1 MKNMFSKGAH
11 PSEFGHRQ
19 TTMLMLGLFLLVSQC
34 LFAQS
39 RIIKGTVYDEHK
51 DALIGASVILKGTSQ
66 GTITD
71 IDGNFSLD
79 VPQNSTIAISYIG
92 CETQEIKITG
102 AKTLIVKAGSYA
114 ESFAKEH
121 NMDYRVE

>member
-71 IDGNFSLD
+71 IDGNFSVEASDKNTVLI
-79 VPQNSTIAISYIG
+79 VSYIKFILHFFIFLNHYFLG
-92 CETQEIKITG
+92 KIGYGTYY
-102 AKTLIVKAGSYA
+102 LLFDCQFS
-114 ESFAKEH
+114 E
-121 NMDYRVE
+121 

>member
-39 RIIKGTVYDEHK
+39 RIIKGTVYDEHCC
-51 DALIGASVILKGTSQ
+51 KGY
-66 GTITD
+66 D
-71 IDGNFSLD
+71 DR
-79 VPQNSTIAISYIG
+79 Y
-92 CETQEIKITG
+92 C
-102 AKTLIVKAGSYA
+102 
-114 ESFAKEH
+114 
-121 NMDYRVE
+121 YRYRW

>member
-51 DALIGASVILKGTSQ
+51 M
-66 GTITD
+66 
-71 IDGNFSLD
+71 
-79 VPQNSTIAISYIG
+79 
-92 CETQEIKITG
+92 
-102 AKTLIVKAGSYA
+102 
-114 ESFAKEH
+114 H
-121 NMDYRVE
+121 

>member
-71 IDGNFSLD
+71 IDGNFSVEASDKNTVLI
-79 VPQNSTIAISYIG
+79 VSYIG
-92 CETQEIKITG
+92 YEDRKSTRLNSSHIE
-102 AKTLIVKAGSYA
+102 
-114 ESFAKEH
+114 ESRMPSSA
-121 NMDYRVE
+121 

>member
-1 MKNMFSKGAH
+1 MFSKGAH

-71 IDGNFSLD
+71 IDGNLVWRQVIRILF
-79 VPQNSTIAISYIG
+79 
-92 CETQEIKITG
+92 
-102 AKTLIVKAGSYA
+102 
-114 ESFAKEH
+114 
-121 NMDYRVE
+121 

>member
-71 IDGNFSLD
+71 IDGNFSVEASDNNTVGCHLKCQ
-79 VPQNSTIAISYIG
+79 VFGFCPWKCEGCGAIIERENCWS
-92 CETQEIKITG
+92 
-102 AKTLIVKAGSYA
+102 
-114 ESFAKEH
+114 
-121 NMDYRVE
+121 

>member
-51 DALIGASVILKGTSQ
+51 DALMIPTYICVTSR
-66 GTITD
+66 GRIYSPT
-71 IDGNFSLD
+71 
-79 VPQNSTIAISYIG
+79 
-92 CETQEIKITG
+92 
-102 AKTLIVKAGSYA
+102 
-114 ESFAKEH
+114 
-121 NMDYRVE
+121 

>member
-102 AKTLIVKAGSYA
+102 CPRDKCG
-114 ESFAKEH
+114 
-121 NMDYRVE
+121 

>member
-51 DALIGASVILKGTSQ
+51 EALIGA
-66 GTITD
+66 
-71 IDGNFSLD
+71 
-79 VPQNSTIAISYIG
+79 
-92 CETQEIKITG
+92 
-102 AKTLIVKAGSYA
+102 
-114 ESFAKEH
+114 
-121 NMDYRVE
+121 

>member
-39 RIIKGTVYDEHK
+39 RIITVSYTH
-51 DALIGASVILKGTSQ
+51 
-66 GTITD
+66 
-71 IDGNFSLD
+71 LD
-79 VPQNSTIAISYIG
+79 VYKRQ
-92 CETQEIKITG
+92 
-102 AKTLIVKAGSYA
+102 V
-114 ESFAKEH
+114 
-121 NMDYRVE
+121 